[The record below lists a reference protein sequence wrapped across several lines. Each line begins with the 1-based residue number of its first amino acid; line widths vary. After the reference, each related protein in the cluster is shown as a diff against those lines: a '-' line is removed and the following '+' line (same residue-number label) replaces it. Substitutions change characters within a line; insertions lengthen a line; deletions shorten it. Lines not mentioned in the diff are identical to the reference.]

1 MLILSS
7 ILGCSIG
14 GVIYLGNAVPKP
26 VQLPWK
32 PLQNLLAYDFYT
44 PNLYRLSIVFA
55 VDIVSKITDIVDRCV
70 VDGIVN
76 LVGLAFIFGGESLK
90 YSTSGQTQFYA
101 LTVLVFICILGTFV
115 SWQF

>member
-1 MLILSS
+1 M
-7 ILGCSIG
+7 
-14 GVIYLGNAVPKP
+14 
-26 VQLPWK
+26 QLPWK

-55 VDIVSKITDIVDRCV
+55 VDIVSKITDIVDRLV

-76 LVGLAFIFGGESLK
+76 LVGLASIFGGESLK

-101 LTVLVFICILGTFV
+101 LTIVVGVGVLGMFV